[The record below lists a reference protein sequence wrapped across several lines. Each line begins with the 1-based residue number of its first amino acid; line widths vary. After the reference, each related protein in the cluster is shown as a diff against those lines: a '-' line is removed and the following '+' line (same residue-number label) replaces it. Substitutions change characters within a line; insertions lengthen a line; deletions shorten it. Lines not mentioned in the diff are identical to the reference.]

1 MRALTGKPRLPGTV
15 DVQRVL
21 GRRIKLLREDHGMSQ
36 QQLAG
41 QLSLSQRYISELE
54 RGTKTPSLDT
64 LVRIAHVGFQV
75 PISELFHD
83 VDDIR
88 DPLWDK

>member
-1 MRALTGKPRLPGTV
+1 VKTTP

-21 GRRIKLLREDHGMSQ
+21 GRRIRLLREDHRLSQ
-36 QQLAG
+36 QQLAD
-41 QLSLSQRYISELE
+41 QLHLSQRYISELE

-64 LVRIAHVGFQV
+64 LVRIAHVGFQI
-75 PISELFHD
+75 PIAELFYD

-88 DPLWDK
+88 DPIWDK